1 MNGLQIEKTILRLL
15 EELGFQCPKP
25 REIWAEGYLYAAAR
39 ELADKHLQ
47 INSRGGVLR
56 RLVPSDD
63 WGVLDRVYKVD
74 VIVRQYTGELW
85 ALQLTTSAQALSQKR
100 CQLTGTQAL
109 RLEVGVVKTALV
121 FIDPPHPTWDGLG
134 LTSRSDYITLEGH
147 IYDLFEQV
155 ESDPSHL
162 QLNHKLD
169 LSWLK

>member
-15 EELGFQCPKP
+15 EELGFQCPQP

-85 ALQLTTSAQALSQKR
+85 ALQLTTNAQALSQN
-100 CQLTGTQAL
+100 GA
-109 RLEVGVVKTALV
+109 
-121 FIDPPHPTWDGLG
+121 
-134 LTSRSDYITLEGH
+134 S
-147 IYDLFEQV
+147 
-155 ESDPSHL
+155 
-162 QLNHKLD
+162 
-169 LSWLK
+169 